1 VAYLRLMPELPD
13 YRTQPSVSPEGE
25 ANAAARHSTWAKVNF
40 DPITHAEPPAEGY
53 GWDQLAEVDRDRM
66 AARVIKESDLI
77 SFWLSWHRAGGFAQ
91 LERGGWDRST
101 IFRKI
106 RRFRTY
112 FGVHPDDASFPWL
125 APDFERAWK
134 GDRQV
139 ALEWAFEHRND
150 TEQQPAAETRWRPTF
165 ALRSNPHALEPE
177 DPFDHPRAGTDHPTE
192 VE

>member
-1 VAYLRLMPELPD
+1 MRGLPD
-13 YRTQPSVSPEGE
+13 FRAEPSVSPEGE
-25 ANAAARHSTWAKVNF
+25 AKAASRYSAWAEANL
-40 DPITHAEPPAEGY
+40 DPITSSEPLEEKY
-53 GWDQLAEVDRDRM
+53 GWDKLAGVDRDLM

-112 FGVHPDDASFPWL
+112 YGIHPDDATIPWL
-125 APDFERAWK
+125 NPDFERAWT

-139 ALEWAFEHRND
+139 ALEWAFEHRDD
-150 TEQQPAAETRWRPTF
+150 TERQPELAARWRPSS
-165 ALRSNPHALEPE
+165 AYRSNPHVLEPE
-177 DPFDHPRAGTDHPTE
+177 DPFDRSGTDAGHQIE
-192 VE
+192 GQ

>member
-1 VAYLRLMPELPD
+1 MRGLPD
-13 YRTQPSVSPEGE
+13 FRAEPSVSPEGE
-25 ANAAARHSTWAKVNF
+25 AKAASRYSAWAEANL
-40 DPITHAEPPAEGY
+40 DPITRSEPPEEEY
-53 GWDQLAEVDRDRM
+53 GWDKLAEVDRDLM

-112 FGVHPDDASFPWL
+112 YGIHPDDATIPWL
-125 APDFERAWK
+125 NPDFERAWT

-139 ALEWAFEHRND
+139 ALEWAFEHRDD
-150 TEQQPAAETRWRPTF
+150 TERQPELAARWRPSS
-165 ALRSNPHALEPE
+165 AYRSNPHVLEPE
-177 DPFDHPRAGTDHPTE
+177 DPFDRSATDAGHQIE
-192 VE
+192 GQ